1 MSSDIHYEELQ
12 RLVDEDKNVR
22 QTYRYQNASTHSRS
36 IYDQSIAMGRDI
48 LGEKNDRE
56 MQPEIMAELAV
67 QTINNAK
74 KTLDGKP
81 STHEAAPVSE
91 TPVLSQSAKSQPQ
104 SATTRM
110 SNTNSM
116 TESQS
121 QSTQTS
127 VSQAGTTSTSRSVAA
142 STSVSTTML
151 QSRSLVAEADSQ
163 SQSISTST
171 SLSQSHSQSQSQ
183 STSVTAQEGA
193 SEVEILPLSALRAT
207 NSTHHRAT
215 VAQASNAEDD
225 QGLFTKPHASLAD
238 AAEFEP
244 DEDDEEPEE
253 IRFVSSQSPQFMAM
267 GDDEEEPPAD
277 VEIKQEPESVKEAA
291 SAEPTITFDPT
302 SQPTNPAK
310 DQQDEEPD
318 DDQQATAAAKQK
330 AIRYAIWHGLG
341 QALGF
346 GRNPKNQ
353 KRI

>member
-22 QTYRYQNASTHSRS
+22 QTYRYQNASAHSRS

-48 LGEKNDRE
+48 LGEKNERE

-81 STHEAAPVSE
+81 SVSEAAPVSE
-91 TPVLSQSAKSQPQ
+91 GPERSQSTKPRPESM
-104 SATTRM
+104 TTKM
-110 SNTNSM
+110 SNTSSM

-121 QSTQTS
+121 QSARAS
-127 VSQAGTTSTSRSVAA
+127 MSQAGTTSTSHVAVT
-142 STSVSTTML
+142 STSVSITML
-151 QSRSLVAEADSQ
+151 QSQSLAAESMGNR
-163 SQSISTST
+163 
-171 SLSQSHSQSQSQ
+171 SQSQ
-183 STSVTAQEGA
+183 STSMTAQEAA
-193 SEVEILPLSALRAT
+193 SEVEVLPLSALRAT
-207 NSTHHRAT
+207 NSTHHRT
-215 VAQASNAEDD
+215 VAVQTSAADADD
-225 QGLFTKPHASLAD
+225 QGLFVKPHASLAD
-238 AAEFEP
+238 SAAFEP
-244 DEDDEEPEE
+244 DEDDDEPEE

-267 GDDEEEPPAD
+267 GDDEEEPPAK
-277 VEIKQEPESVKEAA
+277 VEAQPKSEPAEEEANA

-310 DQQDEEPD
+310 SQRDNEPD

-346 GRNPKNQ
+346 GRSPKNQ
-353 KRI
+353 NHV